1 MTTMFTSIVV
11 ALDLG
16 SVGDR
21 ALPFTASLATLGGLP
36 VELITISSP
45 GMPTAVDLYE
55 LERRAKGYGLEHF
68 SCHVLHDDDSGA
80 AIVAHMA
87 SRPDALLVMGSSAKG
102 PVAGHLLGSVS
113 EYVLGHI
120 GSSVLVVGPRTSS
133 RRLTSPTLV
142 AIAGEADSGDV
153 AAQTI
158 AAWVATFGG
167 QVVNATVAS
176 LEEVAGGVADPV
188 YLAISARWADARFHL
203 HSETRDLVRRATTPV
218 LVVPARILHHTA

>member
-21 ALPFTASLATLGGLP
+21 ALPFTASLATLGRLP

-102 PVAGHLLGSVS
+102 PVAGQLLGSVS

-120 GSSVLVVGPRTSS
+120 EQLR
-133 RRLTSPTLV
+133 
-142 AIAGEADSGDV
+142 AG
-153 AAQTI
+153 
-158 AAWVATFGG
+158 
-167 QVVNATVAS
+167 
-176 LEEVAGGVADPV
+176 
-188 YLAISARWADARFHL
+188 
-203 HSETRDLVRRATTPV
+203 RRA
-218 LVVPARILHHTA
+218 ARHRHVA

>member
-120 GSSVLVVGPRTSS
+120 EQPRAGRSGRGLV
-133 RRLTSPTLV
+133 TSPDL
-142 AIAGEADSGDV
+142 
-153 AAQTI
+153 
-158 AAWVATFGG
+158 
-167 QVVNATVAS
+167 
-176 LEEVAGGVADPV
+176 
-188 YLAISARWADARFHL
+188 ADAGRH
-203 HSETRDLVRRATTPV
+203 RRRGRQRRRRRADDRRPGSPRSV
-218 LVVPARILHHTA
+218 DRS